1 MKIPLERG
9 KSNFIIHKVELI
21 DSTENYIMLH
31 KLLQHNL
38 CRTPYSRDL
47 HLSIDRPVNV
57 EVVRKI
63 LNQTNIDP
71 LESVANASTHADF
84 EEHIKVKKIL

>member
-1 MKIPLERG
+1 MKISLERG
-9 KSNFIIHKVELI
+9 KLNFIIHKVEPI
-21 DSTENYIMLH
+21 DSAENHIMS
-31 KLLQHNL
+31 HNL
-38 CRTPYSRDL
+38 CKPPDSRDL

>member
-1 MKIPLERG
+1 MDDFPDSSNENTPRTGQFER
-9 KSNFIIHKVELI
+9 II
-21 DSTENYIMLH
+21 D
-31 KLLQHNL
+31 
-38 CRTPYSRDL
+38 SRDL
-47 HLSIDRPVNV
+47 HLYKDRPVNV

>member
-1 MKIPLERG
+1 MIFRDSSDGNTLRTGQFEC
-9 KSNFIIHKVELI
+9 II
-21 DSTENYIMLH
+21 DSG
-31 KLLQHNL
+31 
-38 CRTPYSRDL
+38 DL
-47 HLSIDRPVNV
+47 HLYIDRPVNV

>member
-1 MKIPLERG
+1 MSTTIFCDQKLCDISAQEFSGP
-9 KSNFIIHKVELI
+9 II
-21 DSTENYIMLH
+21 D
-31 KLLQHNL
+31 
-38 CRTPYSRDL
+38 SRDL
-47 HLSIDRPVNV
+47 HLYIDRPVNV

>member
-1 MKIPLERG
+1 MYDFPDSSDGNTLRTGQFER
-9 KSNFIIHKVELI
+9 II
-21 DSTENYIMLH
+21 DSG
-31 KLLQHNL
+31 
-38 CRTPYSRDL
+38 DL
-47 HLSIDRPVNV
+47 HLYIDRPVNV